1 MKRLHFQKPNDLS
14 RLHDELLRVLPALRP
29 TGGPA
34 DAPSLERSRAAAAVI
49 AVEGKGD
56 DIWLTVPDDAD
67 DAAIAS
73 VVAAHDNTQPGLN
86 PRRDRRNRI
95 DELVE
100 IPRSS
105 WTSAQMREL
114 IYLIAQEQQ

>member
-1 MKRLHFQKPNDLS
+1 MKRLHFQKTNDLS
-14 RLHDELLRVLPALRP
+14 QLHDELLRALPALRP
-29 TGGPA
+29 IGGPA
-34 DAPSLERSRAAAAVI
+34 DAPSLGRGPAATATI

-73 VVAAHDNTQPGLN
+73 VVAAHDHTQLILN
-86 PRRDRRNRI
+86 PWRDRLNRI
-95 DELVE
+95 AELMG

-114 IYLIAQEQQ
+114 IYLLAQERQ